1 MDILIIL
8 ILFNYYLYLIQSN
21 NICRYYYSLCRLH
34 QNNYNLNLN
43 FRKFSKSN
51 RTIHPNS
58 LQIWLLQSTAKSDAF
73 NPYKFGHPYV
83 LTFVFHRPST
93 STLLHYQSLRYK
105 ECKDARCDEYARRE
119 NRRVI
124 ASWVLY
130 AGNYKSGHNKLEI
143 MPICLTSSRTIA
155 RRIRNQFRLVLE
167 TVVWK
172 FHALARPATASS
184 NVCTTIIVSFV

>member
-34 QNNYNLNLN
+34 QNNHNLNLN

-58 LQIWLLQSTAKSDAF
+58 LQIWLLQNTAKSDAF

-93 STLLHYQSLRYK
+93 STRFCTIKAWGTRNVKMLDAMNMRDAKTGELLPLGCCMQVTTR
-105 ECKDARCDEYARRE
+105 AAII
-119 NRRVI
+119 N
-124 ASWVLY
+124 
-130 AGNYKSGHNKLEI
+130 
-143 MPICLTSSRTIA
+143 
-155 RRIRNQFRLVLE
+155 
-167 TVVWK
+167 WK
-172 FHALARPATASS
+172 
-184 NVCTTIIVSFV
+184 